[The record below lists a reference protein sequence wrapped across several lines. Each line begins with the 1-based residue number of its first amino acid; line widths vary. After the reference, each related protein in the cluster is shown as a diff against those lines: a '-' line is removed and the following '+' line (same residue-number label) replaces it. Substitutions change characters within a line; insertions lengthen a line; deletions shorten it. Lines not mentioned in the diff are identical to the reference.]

1 MESKREQGKM
11 EVSRGIFT
19 RMQAIRR
26 DRPEGVTVNA
36 SSEIT
41 TASLELAGSRTANS
55 SARPS
60 SLISV
65 SRVTVRS

>member
-41 TASLELAGSRTANS
+41 TASLEQAGSRTANV
-55 SARPS
+55 ALPGPQ
-60 SLISV
+60 V
-65 SRVTVRS
+65 SFLCPESP